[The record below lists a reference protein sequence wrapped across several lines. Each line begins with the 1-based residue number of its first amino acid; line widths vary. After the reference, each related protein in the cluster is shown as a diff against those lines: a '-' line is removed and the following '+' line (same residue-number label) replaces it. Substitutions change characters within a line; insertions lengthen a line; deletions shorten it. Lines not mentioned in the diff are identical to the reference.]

1 MDAVNWP
8 TQARKELIDQY
19 LMCKALTQ
27 TFNCSDKRFGNGG
40 SGEWGEWG
48 GGERD
53 EGGGGVSTIL
63 AGRAPQMSTYSRLSG
78 C

>member
-19 LMCKALTQ
+19 LMCRALTQ

-40 SGEWGEWG
+40 SGKWGEWG
-48 GGERD
+48 GGRGRRE
-53 EGGGGVSTIL
+53 EGGKHHL
-63 AGRAPQMSTYSRLSG
+63 GRGNTLNDYLQ
-78 C
+78 